1 MSSQKL
7 TLDSLEENGWT
18 LADDKQHPLG
28 NLQGKALDSYELVVL
43 SGIRNRFGASSNSIP
58 AGLAGMGDSVL
69 ERTRGADQAVVEQ
82 VLEKAR
88 QVDSRAT
95 EFYLTRWSI
104 IKKTQKQRNRDGSDA
119 LPK

>member
-43 SGIRNRFGASSNSIP
+43 SGIRNRFGASIKAVTWELPNTPSP
-58 AGLAGMGDSVL
+58 ASVSL
-69 ERTRGADQAVVEQ
+69 Q
-82 VLEKAR
+82 VLLAPRPVWAAKR
-88 QVDSRAT
+88 
-95 EFYLTRWSI
+95 
-104 IKKTQKQRNRDGSDA
+104 K
-119 LPK
+119 